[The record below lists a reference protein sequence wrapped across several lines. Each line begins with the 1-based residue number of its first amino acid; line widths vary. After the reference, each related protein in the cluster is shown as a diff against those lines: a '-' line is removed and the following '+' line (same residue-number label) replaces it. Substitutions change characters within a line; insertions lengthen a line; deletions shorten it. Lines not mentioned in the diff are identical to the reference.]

1 MFMSSKTLPKQS
13 VANAFVI
20 WRVPISMPIR
30 KVDLLKNLEDDI
42 ERSAESED
50 FYFGVFSRRATPD
63 RTLKF
68 LVQRNLLSEKSG
80 LISRNDRT
88 KRYVA
93 RLDPKVAKLIDTLP
107 VCDPLILLAGAG
119 D

>member
-1 MFMSSKTLPKQS
+1 MSKGLPKQT
-13 VANAFVI
+13 VAQAFVV
-20 WRVPISMPIR
+20 WRVPISMPIER
-30 KVDLLKNLEDDI
+30 SMLLKNLAQDI
-42 ERSAESED
+42 EDAAEQCDFHFSA
-50 FYFGVFSRRATPD
+50 YSRRASAE

-68 LVQRNLLSEKSG
+68 VLQRNLLSEKHG

-93 RLDPKVAKLIDTLP
+93 RLPDKVVDLIDKLP

-119 D
+119 DE

>member
-1 MFMSSKTLPKQS
+1 MSKKNLPKQT

-20 WRVPISMPIR
+20 WRVPNSMPI
-30 KVDLLKNLEDDI
+30 KKADLLKNLEEDI
-42 ERSAESED
+42 ERSTTSTG
-50 FYFGVFSRRATPD
+50 FCFTQFSRRATPD

-68 LVQRNLLSEKSG
+68 LLQRNLLSEKNG
-80 LISRNDRT
+80 LIFRNDRT

-93 RLDPKVAKLIDTLP
+93 RLNPKVTRLIDTLP

>member
-1 MFMSSKTLPKQS
+1 MTKKTPPKQS

-20 WRVPISMPIR
+20 WRVPISIPIKR
-30 KVDLLKNLEDDI
+30 LDLLKNLEEDI
-42 ERSAESED
+42 ALSSESVG
-50 FYFGVFSRRATPD
+50 FHFATFSRRASAD

-68 LVQRNLLSEKSG
+68 LLQRSLLSEKGG
-80 LISRNDRT
+80 LIFRNGRT

-93 RLDPKVAKLIDTLP
+93 RLDPKVSRLVDTLP
-107 VCDPLILLAGAG
+107 VSDPLILLAGAG